1 MEAARVTQGTNA
13 GPGTGANESVLAR
26 SGNVVFAG
34 SGEMR
39 ARCRAIDWASTPLG
53 PVDGWSQALRITV
66 RTLLASRIPMFL
78 WWGPELVQIY
88 NDAYRPSLGVSGR
101 HPEALGAQARESW
114 TDIWGAIGP
123 EVAHVM
129 ATGEATWHEDQYL
142 PIERN
147 GRLEDVWWT
156 YSYSPVHDDDGSIAG
171 TLVVCQETTSSVIAE
186 GERERLLAALGAERT
201 LLRTVLDQ
209 LPVAVFVVEAPSG
222 KVLAL
227 NAAVARIWGESRPHT
242 NAVDS
247 DSAEWMGCHV
257 DGRRVALDEWPIAR
271 AARFG
276 ETIVDWMG
284 EIERTDGS
292 HAMIEVSAAPV
303 RDADGQIVAAVAV
316 ATDVTTRVQ
325 AERDQA
331 RLMRELV
338 VERTRL
344 ADVFQ
349 QAPAFLAVVRGPAHV
364 FELANDAYYQL
375 VGHRDL
381 IGRPAIEALPEVR
394 EQGFIE
400 TLDRVLAT
408 GEPVVGREVSIRLAR
423 TPGAPPEERFVD
435 FVYQTLVEED
445 GTRSGVAAHG
455 SDVTAHVIARRE
467 IERLLAESEQAR
479 IEGERARSAAESARA
494 IAEAA
499 DSAKS
504 RFLANMSH
512 ELRTPLNAIQGY
524 AQLIDLGLHGPVTD
538 AQHSALTRIDRAQRH
553 LLGLV
558 NDVLNF
564 ASLGA
569 GRVEYDV
576 REVLVANVVADVLP
590 LVEPQ
595 LAAKGIGVEVHLPE
609 VGPAGPTGRAPIPVW
624 ADREKL
630 GQIFLNLLS
639 NAIKFTPPGGR
650 VNIDLVTRSDGSGPP
665 HHAYFRVADTGIG
678 IPTDKLEAVFQ
689 PFVQVRTDYARES
702 GGTGLGLAIS
712 RDLARG
718 MGGDLRVR
726 STEGI
731 GSVFTITL
739 GRVLPDEQPGRSGA
753 TDHHPVD

>member
-1 MEAARVTQGTNA
+1 MTQWTNA
-13 GPGTGANESVLAR
+13 GRDPAAQDSPQTGAADP
-26 SGNVVFAG
+26 VFAG
-34 SGEMR
+34 AGEMR
-39 ARCRAIDWASTPLG
+39 TRCRGFDWASTPLG
-53 PVDGWSQALRITV
+53 PVSGWSQALRITT

-78 WWGPELVQIY
+78 WWGPGLVQIY

-101 HPEALGAQARESW
+101 HPEALGARASEFW

-123 EVAHVM
+123 EIAQVM
-129 ATGEATWHEDQYL
+129 ATGEATWHENQYL

-156 YSYSPVHDDDGSIAG
+156 YSYSPVHDDDGSIGG
-171 TLVVCQETTSSVIAE
+171 TLVVCQETTPAVIAE
-186 GERERLLAALGAERT
+186 RERERLLAALGAERT

-227 NAAVARIWGESRPHT
+227 NAAVTRIWGESRPHASALET
-242 NAVDS
+242 YN
-247 DSAEWMGCHV
+247 AEWMGYHV
-257 DGRRVALDEWPIAR
+257 DGRRVAFDEWPIAR
-271 AARFG
+271 AARMG
-276 ETIVDWMG
+276 ETIVDWIG
-284 EIERTDGS
+284 EIARADGS
-292 HAMIEVSAAPV
+292 RATIEVSAAPV
-303 RDADGQIVAAVAV
+303 RDTENQIVAAVAV
-316 ATDVTTRVQ
+316 ATDVTARVQ

-344 ADVFQ
+344 AAVFR
-349 QAPAFLAVVRGPAHV
+349 QAPAFLTVVRGPDHV
-364 FELANDAYYQL
+364 FELANDAYFQL
-375 VGHRDL
+375 VGHRHL
-381 IGRPAIEALPEVR
+381 IGRPLVEAIPEVR
-394 EQGFIE
+394 GQGFME
-400 TLDRVLAT
+400 MLDQVLAT
-408 GEPVVGREVSIRLAR
+408 GEPVVGREVSVRLAR

-435 FVYQTLVEED
+435 FVYQALVEED

-455 SDVTAHVIARRE
+455 SDVTAQVIARRE
-467 IERLLAESEQAR
+467 VERLLGESEQAR
-479 IEGERARSAAESARA
+479 VEGEMARSAAESARA
-494 IAEAA
+494 VAEAA

-504 RFLANMSH
+504 QFLAIMSH

-524 AQLIDLGLHGPVTD
+524 VQLIDLGLHGPVTD
-538 AQHSALTRIDRAQRH
+538 AQRTALARIDRAQRH

-576 REVLVANVVADVLP
+576 QELLVADVVADVLP

-595 LAAKGIGVEVHLPE
+595 LAAKGIVVEVHLPE
-609 VGPAGPTGRAPIPVW
+609 VGPAGPTGQAPVPVL

-630 GQIFLNLLS
+630 GQVFLNLLS
-639 NAIKFTPPGGR
+639 NAMKFTPRGGR
-650 VNIDLVTRSDGSGPP
+650 VNIDLVTRSDQSAPA
-665 HHAYFRVADTGIG
+665 HLAYFRVADTGIG
-678 IPTDKLEAVFQ
+678 IPPDKLEAIFQ
-689 PFVQVRTDYARES
+689 PFMQIRSDYARES

-726 STEGI
+726 SSEGN
-731 GSVFTITL
+731 GSVFTVTL
-739 GRVLPDEQPGRSGA
+739 RRALPDNGA
-753 TDHHPVD
+753 GDVSPTDHHALD